1 MIPSRRAQVLER
13 IPRGGLRNEVVEAH
27 QVSLVGGS
35 PVADFPC
42 SAPRK
47 GFAWHGRDI
56 QLTLVASTF
65 QVPPAQPGLSSRIYR
80 SISAGERGCSPHVS
94 RGHLEPAIASRSNH
108 APCASSY
115 GFAQSTKIDT
125 LNPAS
130 GATLPIELND
140 SSTRSHSTFRVP
152 QIEAKQCSS
161 ASSAPAL
168 SDRDA
173 RARRPLR
180 WN

>member
-1 MIPSRRAQVLER
+1 MRSSKPTRSRWLEDR
-13 IPRGGLRNEVVEAH
+13 H
-27 QVSLVGGS
+27 
-35 PVADFPC
+35 VADF
-42 SAPRK
+42 STQRAKERIRV
-47 GFAWHGRDI
+47 ARERHTTHIGREHLPSPSRTARPEFPDI
-56 QLTLVASTF
+56 PQHF
-65 QVPPAQPGLSSRIYR
+65 RR
-80 SISAGERGCSPHVS
+80 RRGCSAHVS

-108 APCASSY
+108 EPCASSY
-115 GFAQSTKIDT
+115 GFGQSNRPRSTQP
-125 LNPAS
+125 NASAS
-130 GATLPIELND
+130 GATLPIELSHLND